1 MTHYT
6 RSKRS
11 TAGFVPR
18 TTILRVD
25 QFTMEKIIELKL
37 DKHKEP
43 PSSARVLRRLED
55 ILHMELSLS
64 IARGVLFAL
73 DREITTFFTVETTWR
88 GNNVFL
94 NIQSNQR
101 TVMRDF
107 FKTYPNCFVD
117 NQCLIIG
124 ERGGPCVIMFV
135 SRIDTD
141 LDEQGSRI
149 DS

>member
-37 DKHKEP
+37 DKHKAP
-43 PSSARVLRRLED
+43 VSSARVARRLED

-64 IARGVLFAL
+64 IARGVMTAL
-73 DREITTFFTVETTWR
+73 DREITTFFIVDISWC
-88 GNNVFL
+88 GHNVYL
-94 NIQSNQR
+94 NIQSDQR
-101 TVMRDF
+101 TTIRDF
-107 FKTYPNCFVD
+107 LRTYPNCFVD
-117 NQCLIIG
+117 KQYPQRLFIG

-141 LDEQGSRI
+141 LGEGK
-149 DS
+149 

>member
-37 DKHKEP
+37 DKRKAP
-43 PSSARVLRRLED
+43 VSSARVLRRLED

-64 IARGVLFAL
+64 IARGVMTAL
-73 DREITTFFTVETTWR
+73 DQEITTFFTVDITWC
-88 GNNVFL
+88 GHNVYL

-101 TVMRDF
+101 TTIRDF
-107 FKTYPNCFVD
+107 LKTYPTCFID
-117 NQCLIIG
+117 KQYPQRLFIG
-124 ERGGPCVIMFV
+124 ERSGPCVIMFV

-141 LDEQGSRI
+141 LEDGK
-149 DS
+149 

>member
-1 MTHYT
+1 
-6 RSKRS
+6 
-11 TAGFVPR
+11 
-18 TTILRVD
+18 
-25 QFTMEKIIELKL
+25 
-37 DKHKEP
+37 
-43 PSSARVLRRLED
+43 
-55 ILHMELSLS
+55 
-64 IARGVLFAL
+64 L

-124 ERGGPCVIMFV
+124 ERRGPCVIMFV

-141 LDEQGSRI
+141 VDEHGSRI

>member
-37 DKHKEP
+37 DKRKEP
-43 PSSARVLRRLED
+43 PASARVLRRLED

-64 IARGVLFAL
+64 IARGVMTAM
-73 DREITTFFTVETTWR
+73 DMTITTFFTVEINWH
-88 GNNVFL
+88 GHNVFL
-94 NIQSNQR
+94 DIQSNNR
-101 TVMRDF
+101 TAIRDF
-107 FKTYPNCFVD
+107 LKTYPNCFVD
-117 NQCLIIG
+117 KQHPQRLFIG
-124 ERGGPCVIMFV
+124 ERAGPCVIMFV
-135 SRIDTD
+135 SRIDTH
-141 LDEQGSRI
+141 LGEPT
-149 DS
+149 

>member
-25 QFTMEKIIELKL
+25 QFTMEKIIELRL

-64 IARGVLFAL
+64 IARGVMTAM
-73 DREITTFFTVETTWR
+73 DMTITTFFTVDIAWH
-88 GNNVFL
+88 GHNVFL
-94 NIQSNQR
+94 YIQSNNR
-101 TVMRDF
+101 TAIRDF
-107 FKTYPNCFVD
+107 LKTYPNCFVD
-117 NQCLIIG
+117 TQFPQQLFIG
-124 ERGGPCVIMFV
+124 ERGGPCVIMCV
-135 SRIDTD
+135 SRIDTH
-141 LDEQGSRI
+141 LGEAT
-149 DS
+149 